1 MPLQQ
6 RPVSGEE
13 LGPVHDDE
21 RVYLPVPREPL
32 PVSGIAQAFRTEDRW
47 RKTEMAA
54 IAAALRTKL
63 SASRTFP
70 VRRGVF
76 IHAR

>member
-21 RVYLPVPREPL
+21 GTGEEIQIVQGPESV
-32 PVSGIAQAFRTEDRW
+32 
-47 RKTEMAA
+47 
-54 IAAALRTKL
+54 
-63 SASRTFP
+63 
-70 VRRGVF
+70 
-76 IHAR
+76 